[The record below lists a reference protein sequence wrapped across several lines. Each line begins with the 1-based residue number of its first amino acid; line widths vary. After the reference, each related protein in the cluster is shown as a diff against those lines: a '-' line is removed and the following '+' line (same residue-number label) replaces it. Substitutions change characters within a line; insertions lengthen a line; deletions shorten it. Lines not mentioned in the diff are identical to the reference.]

1 MQRTVN
7 NMKQTNLMNTLL
19 RIYAVVM
26 IIIITLFTLIVGY
39 TIFQTYVEDA
49 QKDNEQTANFLTD
62 TVNNLEQQTDLIVD
76 NLLNDSKSIENLYEY
91 FNLGHAEYLRA
102 TLKREG
108 TEQRYWP
115 QMVKQLY
122 QLQTGIGGIQVSLND
137 FDETY
142 YSNQSKKAG
151 EKIKALPQPK
161 NQLVISKPITQ
172 TESINSTGTF
182 SLIADEAMIKNI
194 ITSMSGARQ
203 QQILIYSQTD
213 QLMYSYTGNKV
224 TKPLDARKDLKSI
237 ISLKENVLDDNY
249 FMTQNAS
256 GANLKVVVLTPKNII
271 YEAAFKNYS
280 WILMGSLLLDG
291 ILLIIL
297 FRTFGAYSRQVE
309 DILVTMNHVT
319 DSNLSVRINEEN
331 KQRELKEIAV
341 GINLMLDDI
350 NQQVKDIYLLEIEQ
364 KDAHMRALQSQ
375 INPHF
380 LYNTLEYIRM
390 YAVSEGVDELAEVV
404 YSFASLLRNNTMQEK
419 TVTLQRELE
428 FCEKYVFLYQ
438 MRYPD
443 RIAYHFTVDSEIDDV
458 MVPKYIVQPLIENYF
473 VHGIDFSRIDN
484 AISVKVYRKN
494 TSVVI
499 DVIDNGKGMSDERLT
514 EVNRLL
520 VEDVSKE
527 RHQTSIGLM
536 NVSDRLKLVFG
547 DNATMVLYHNLSGGV
562 IVRLTFEEEITDV
575 YIVVSRR

>member
-428 FCEKYVFLYQ
+428 FCEKYVYLYQ

-575 YIVVSRR
+575 

>member
-562 IVRLTFEEEITDV
+562 IV
-575 YIVVSRR
+575 

>member
-224 TKPLDARKDLKSI
+224 TKPLDVRKDLKSI

-547 DNATMVLYHNLSGGV
+547 DNATMVLYHNLAGGV

-575 YIVVSRR
+575 

>member
-1 MQRTVN
+1 
-7 NMKQTNLMNTLL
+7 MKQTNLMNTLL

-172 TESINSTGTF
+172 TESTNSTGTF

-224 TKPLDARKDLKSI
+224 TKPLDVRKDLKSI

-331 KQRELKEIAV
+331 KQRELKEIVV

-575 YIVVSRR
+575 

>member
-224 TKPLDARKDLKSI
+224 TKPLDVRKDLKSI

-319 DSNLSVRINEEN
+319 GSNLSVRINEEN

-575 YIVVSRR
+575 

>member
-1 MQRTVN
+1 
-7 NMKQTNLMNTLL
+7 MKQTNLMNTLL

-256 GANLKVVVLTPKNII
+256 GGNLKVVVLTPKNII

-575 YIVVSRR
+575 

>member
-1 MQRTVN
+1 
-7 NMKQTNLMNTLL
+7 MKQTNLMNTLL

-224 TKPLDARKDLKSI
+224 TKPLDVRKDLKSI

-458 MVPKYIVQPLIENYF
+458 VVPKYIVQPLIENYF

-575 YIVVSRR
+575 